1 MGHLT
6 LRTTTKQQQA
16 SSTTIAVHIKR
27 ARVDALSPK
36 VRNAHPLHTLLT
48 LLLNTI

>member
-1 MGHLT
+1 MRHLT

-16 SSTTIAVHIKR
+16 TTTTIAVHIKR

-36 VRNAHPLHTLLT
+36 VRDAHPLQPFLT